1 MTSFI
6 VKNPFA
12 LALFWVMG
20 PRESISYRTDRYGRY
35 IPYWSLKPH
44 RSPCVLFLFKYRS
57 YWVVSAIP
65 DEISC
70 FGRKNHTGLEHDFQI
85 KKKEKFSDP
94 VSLSSFSNI
103 LTYSLSLCCYPPPES
118 HRHIARIPFC
128 QSSSPPTSSSSLNN
142 PDPLSS
148 VPSFCFVLVCL
159 FSFFCFVLF
168 VLCAWQLYP
177 TLLLTSAVQPL
188 VCYIRVQPLYSWVI

>member
-1 MTSFI
+1 MNVESLASVTVCFLGPKVLKEMTIFGWGGALVSLVIGAFPMTSFI

-20 PRESISYRTDRYGRY
+20 PRESISYHTDRYDRY

-103 LTYSLSLCCYPPPES
+103 LTYSLSLCCYRCQKVTATLPDS
-118 HRHIARIPFC
+118 HFGNI
-128 QSSSPPTSSSSLNN
+128 
-142 PDPLSS
+142 
-148 VPSFCFVLVCL
+148 
-159 FSFFCFVLF
+159 
-168 VLCAWQLYP
+168 
-177 TLLLTSAVQPL
+177 LLLPL
-188 VCYIRVQPLYSWVI
+188 LLLR